1 MFKKLY
7 LLPEIF
13 RVFCKYNFIQHFSQR
28 PFLPRTMHLI
38 STHRC
43 NAQCIMCGLWKEK
56 NTADKEMSYNNFEV
70 LLKDRLFS
78 RLEYIGIS
86 GGEPFLREDIVE
98 LIDLFHQKCTFLKRI
113 SITNNGILTKK
124 IESNLGKIVRLSKKN
139 GVLLD
144 LSVSFHALNELLSHI
159 YGVEGA
165 FDKISRT
172 IQVLKSYQQSNE
184 LSFSLNCVLLNDNIE
199 EAPILLKW
207 AKENNIP
214 INFVI
219 GEQRD
224 RFFNYEMKD
233 VFIGPEKTDMLLG
246 FLRELSSEVSLNN
259 LAAIKYKELIKMIED
274 KGKRSLSCYYA
285 FSGFLLG
292 YDGTLYY
299 CSHSKGIGNCLKR
312 SAYDIFYD
320 NDNLK
325 YRQTELIQ
333 RECYQ
338 CPPYTLTRLELA
350 KDIFKVFKYM
360 MKDTI
365 IRLKKGKEITETK

>member
-1 MFKKLY
+1 MYKKLF
-7 LLPEIF
+7 LLPEIIS
-13 RVFCKYNFIQHFSQR
+13 VFCKYNFIQHFTQR

-43 NAQCIMCGLWKEK
+43 NARCIMCGLWKEK
-56 NTADKEMSYNNFEV
+56 NAADKEMSFKDFEV

-78 RLEYIGIS
+78 RLEYVGIS

-113 SITNNGILTKK
+113 SITNNGILTNK
-124 IESNLGKIVRLSKKN
+124 IESTIGEIVRLSKKN

-144 LSVSFHALNELLSHI
+144 LSISFHALNELLSHV

-165 FDKISRT
+165 FGEISRT
-172 IQVLKSYQQSNE
+172 LQLLKSYQQDNG
-184 LSFSLNCVLLNDNIE
+184 LTFSLNCVLLNDNIE
-199 EAPILLKW
+199 EAPFLLKW

-214 INFVI
+214 ISFVI

-224 RFFNYEMKD
+224 RFFNHEMKD
-233 VFIGPEKTDMLLG
+233 VFIGPEKVDMLLE
-246 FLRELSSEVSLNN
+246 FLRELSGEVSLDN
-259 LAAIKYKELIKMIED
+259 LAGIRYKELIKMIEG
-274 KGKRSLSCYYA
+274 KSKRSLSCYYA

-299 CSHSKGIGNCLKR
+299 CSHSKGIGNCR
-312 SAYDIFYD
+312 RSSAYDIFYD

-325 YRQTELIQ
+325 YRQSELIQ

-338 CPPYTLTRLELA
+338 CPPYTLTRLELEN
-350 KDIFKVFKYM
+350 DIFK
-360 MKDTI
+360 I
-365 IRLKKGKEITETK
+365 LKFVVKERIKSYVR